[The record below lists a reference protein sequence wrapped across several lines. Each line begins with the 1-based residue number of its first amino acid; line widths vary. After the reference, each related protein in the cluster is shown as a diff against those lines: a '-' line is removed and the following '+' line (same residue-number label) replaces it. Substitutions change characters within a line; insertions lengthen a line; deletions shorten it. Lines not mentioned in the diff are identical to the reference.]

1 MARYVRSI
9 NIFIDAKCLVSTN
22 VCMLTIKRLPSAKS
36 LPTTKSLVF
45 TKCLVIDKHLRD
57 KNLSNMTQT
66 WSSNNFGQ

>member
-1 MARYVRSI
+1 
-9 NIFIDAKCLVSTN
+9 
-22 VCMLTIKRLPSAKS
+22 MLTIKRLPSAKS